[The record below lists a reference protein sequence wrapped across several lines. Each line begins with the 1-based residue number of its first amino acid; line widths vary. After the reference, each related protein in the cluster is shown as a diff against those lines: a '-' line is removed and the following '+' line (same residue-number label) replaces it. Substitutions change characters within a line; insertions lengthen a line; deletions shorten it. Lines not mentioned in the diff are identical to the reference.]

1 MIRSIGL
8 IELNS
13 IARGVETG
21 DTMIKA
27 ADVQL
32 LKAHS
37 VCPGKYIILI
47 CGDVGAVEAAMDAGK
62 EIGGAYVVDHL
73 ILPSIHPQLIDAIH
87 GTNTVQEVNAIG
99 VLEFFNIATSIV
111 AADAAAK
118 AAAVTLIEI
127 RLGLSIGGKSF
138 ITLCGDVS
146 SVQEA
151 VEVGAAIGKE
161 RGMMVEKSVIPSPRK
176 ELFEKLL

>member
-1 MIRSIGL
+1 MIKTIGF

-13 IARGVETG
+13 IAKGIEV
-21 DTMIKA
+21 
-27 ADVQL
+27 ADAMMKIAEIQL

-37 VCPGKYIILI
+37 VCPGKYIVLL
-47 CGDVGAVEAAMDAGK
+47 CGEVGAVKAAIEAGQNTGK
-62 EIGGAYVVDHL
+62 AYVVDHL
-73 ILPSIHPQLIDAIH
+73 LLPNVHPQLIQAIE
-87 GTNTVQEVNAIG
+87 GLSIVPKRGALG

-118 AAAVTLIEI
+118 AAAITLIEI

-138 ITLCGDVS
+138 MTFCGDTS

-151 VEVGAAIGKE
+151 VQVGASIAKE
-161 RGMMVEKSVIPSPRK
+161 RGMLVEKTMIPSPSK
-176 ELFEKLL
+176 ALFETLL

>member
-1 MIRSIGL
+1 MIKTIGL

-13 IARGVETG
+13 IAKGIETG
-21 DTMIKA
+21 DAMVKTA
-27 ADVQL
+27 NVEL

-37 VCPGKYIILI
+37 VCPGKYILLI
-47 CGDVGAVEAAMDAGK
+47 CGDVGAVETAIETGIK
-62 EIGGAYVVDHL
+62 IGGGYVVDHL

-87 GTNTVQEVNAIG
+87 GTNSVQEVSAIG

-118 AAAVTLIEI
+118 AAAVTLMEI

-138 ITLCGDVS
+138 VTLCGDVS

-151 VEVGAAIGKE
+151 VEAGATIGKE
-161 RGMMVEKSVIPSPRK
+161 KGMLVEKCVIPSPRK